1 MNRASDPHITTTC
14 EYSGLPGMAAY
25 MEPAEATRPA
35 DGELSEADIDRVIQ
49 MAWEDRTPFE
59 AIRIQFGIGEQEVIE
74 LMRTHMRPSSFS
86 MWRKR
91 VTGRRTKHKMLRNGE
106 VTRFKSSNQKGA

>member
-1 MNRASDPHITTTC
+1 
-14 EYSGLPGMAAY
+14 MAAY

-59 AIRIQFGIGEQEVIE
+59 AIRIQFGIGEQDVIE
-74 LMRTHMRPSSFS
+74 LMRTHMRPSSFR

-91 VTGRRTKHKMLRNGE
+91 VTGRRTKHKMLRNGD
-106 VTRFKSSNQKGA
+106 VMRFKSSNQKGA

>member
-1 MNRASDPHITTTC
+1 
-14 EYSGLPGMAAY
+14 MAAY

-74 LMRTHMRPSSFS
+74 LMRTHMRPSSFR

-91 VTGRRTKHKMLRNGE
+91 VTGRRTKHLHRRPSGVN
-106 VTRFKSSNQKGA
+106 RFRSQNQKDSR